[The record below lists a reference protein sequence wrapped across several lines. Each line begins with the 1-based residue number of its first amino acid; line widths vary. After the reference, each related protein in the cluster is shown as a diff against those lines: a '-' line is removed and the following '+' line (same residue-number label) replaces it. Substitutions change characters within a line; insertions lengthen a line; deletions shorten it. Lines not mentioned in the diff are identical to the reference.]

1 MPHDIV
7 LSIAIVW
14 MVILLAISLVL
25 VIVGPSRL
33 AQILAFDMAT
43 MMILGGLLLL
53 ALARRSSFDLD
64 AALMLALFSFG
75 GTLAATRYYRK
86 GTIFS

>member
-7 LSIAIVW
+7 LSIAIIW
-14 MVILLAISLVL
+14 MAILLAISLIL
-25 VIVGPSRL
+25 VIAGPSL
-33 AQILAFDMAT
+33 LEQILAFDMAT

-53 ALARRSSFDLD
+53 ALARDSSFDLD
-64 AALMLALFSFG
+64 AGLMLALFSFG
-75 GTLAATRYYRK
+75 GTMAATRYYRK

>member
-14 MVILLAISLVL
+14 MVILLAITLVL
-25 VIVGPSRL
+25 VIAGPSRL

-64 AALMLALFSFG
+64 AGLMLAIFSFG
-75 GTLAATRYYRK
+75 GTLAATRYYRR

>member
-14 MVILLAISLVL
+14 MAILLAISLVL
-25 VIVGPSRL
+25 VIAGPSRL

-64 AALMLALFSFG
+64 AALMLAFFSFG

>member
-25 VIVGPSRL
+25 VILGPSRL

-64 AALMLALFSFG
+64 TALMLALFSFG